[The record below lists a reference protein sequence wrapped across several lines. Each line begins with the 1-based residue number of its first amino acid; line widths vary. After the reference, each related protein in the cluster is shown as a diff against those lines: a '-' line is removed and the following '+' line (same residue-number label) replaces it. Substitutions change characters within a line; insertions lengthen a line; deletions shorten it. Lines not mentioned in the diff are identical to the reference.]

1 MIDTRP
7 VRRNM
12 LPGPLDIRLD
22 DTELDFPA
30 ARSLADARAR
40 EVLDSPV
47 LLAWFNG
54 ETGMHS
60 PAIC

>member
-1 MIDTRP
+1 
-7 VRRNM
+7 M
-12 LPGPLDIRLD
+12 LPGPVDIGLNEN
-22 DTELDFPA
+22 ELNFER
-30 ARSLADARAR
+30 ARSVADAKAE
-40 EVLDSPV
+40 EVLEVPV